1 MRSMIRASF
10 ELLVCH
16 LAGIKGNFV
25 SFVVTRLFSF
35 VLSDIKIISK
45 YLENSSG
52 SNRRIRVSRYYYNIL
67 LKFVYKVSSCTILS
81 RKTYPFLL
89 IPLLP
94 TTLYSLLTSFS
105 FYSPPFISS
114 STLLISRETVPTS
127 LLFRPRI
134 RFRPPI
140 PLFPPFNWL
149 RSHLWPPLSLFR
161 GCSPRGVTAPSTVT
175 NDPVEFRG
183 VAMDLSHVRYP
194 PL

>member
-67 LKFVYKVSSCTILS
+67 LKFVYKVFLHDSLSQNLPLSSYPFIANHVVLSPLHFSPFIPLPSFHLQRSLS
-81 RKTYPFLL
+81 RERPF
-89 IPLLP
+89 PLL
-94 TTLYSLLTSFS
+94 
-105 FYSPPFISS
+105 FYFAPEPGFDLQSS
-114 STLLISRETVPTS
+114 SS
-127 LLFRPRI
+127 LPLTGFVLTYGPRCLY
-134 RFRPPI
+134 FEAV
-140 PLFPPFNWL
+140 L
-149 RSHLWPPLSLFR
+149 
-161 GCSPRGVTAPSTVT
+161 
-175 NDPVEFRG
+175 PV
-183 VAMDLSHVRYP
+183 A
-194 PL
+194 

>member
-45 YLENSSG
+45 YLENSSR

-94 TTLYSLLTSFS
+94 TTLYSLCYIFLLLFPSLHFIFNAPYLARDRSHFS
-105 FYSPPFISS
+105 FISPQNPV
-114 STLLISRETVPTS
+114 STS
-127 LLFRPRI
+127 
-134 RFRPPI
+134 
-140 PLFPPFNWL
+140 N
-149 RSHLWPPLSLFR
+149 PPLPSL
-161 GCSPRGVTAPSTVT
+161 
-175 NDPVEFRG
+175 
-183 VAMDLSHVRYP
+183 
-194 PL
+194 

>member
-94 TTLYSLLTSFS
+94 TTLYSLRYIFLLLFPSPHFIFNAAYLARDRSHFS
-105 FYSPPFISS
+105 FISHQNPV
-114 STLLISRETVPTS
+114 STS
-127 LLFRPRI
+127 
-134 RFRPPI
+134 
-140 PLFPPFNWL
+140 N
-149 RSHLWPPLSLFR
+149 PPLPSL
-161 GCSPRGVTAPSTVT
+161 
-175 NDPVEFRG
+175 
-183 VAMDLSHVRYP
+183 
-194 PL
+194 